1 MNDEL
6 KLGSI
11 VLVFCCFMWF
21 YAIPNHIKG
30 SEAALY
36 PNSLIVALT
45 ILSGLFIVK
54 GVKLYKAGERRGS
67 FVFLSKASFRSLII
81 VPMML
86 AYIFLIGIV
95 GFYATTC
102 LFIIIFMVYFGTRK
116 LLPLCL
122 FSTLMPLL
130 VYLII
135 GKILSF
141 PFPAGFLF

>member
-30 SEAALY
+30 FQAALY
-36 PNSLIVALT
+36 PSSLIVALT
-45 ILSGLFIVK
+45 ILSGLFIVR
-54 GVKLYKAGERRGS
+54 GIYLYKTGERQGS
-67 FVFLSKASFRSLII
+67 FTFLNKTSFRSLII
-81 VPMML
+81 VPMMS
-86 AYIFLIGIV
+86 AYIFLIEIV

-116 LLPLCL
+116 LFPLCL
-122 FSTLMPLL
+122 FSTLLPLL

-141 PFPAGFLF
+141 PFPAGILF

>member
-6 KLGSI
+6 KLGLI

-30 SEAALY
+30 PQAALY

-45 ILSGLFIVK
+45 ILSGLFIIK
-54 GVKLYKAGERRGS
+54 GISLYKTGERQGS
-67 FVFLSKASFRSLII
+67 FTLLNKPTLRSLII
-81 VPMML
+81 VPMMSV
-86 AYIFLIGIV
+86 YIFLIGII
-95 GFYATTC
+95 GFYVTTC

-122 FSTLMPLL
+122 FSTLLPLL

-141 PFPAGFLF
+141 PFPTGFLF

>member
-11 VLVFCCFMWF
+11 ILVCCCFVWF

-30 SEAALY
+30 SQAALY
-36 PNSLIVALT
+36 P
-45 ILSGLFIVK
+45 K
-54 GVKLYKAGERRGS
+54 
-67 FVFLSKASFRSLII
+67 SLII
-81 VPMML
+81 VMTIISFFILIKGVRLRKSGESQSSFTFLSESSIRSLIVVPMMMV
-86 AYIFLIGIV
+86 YIFFIEII
-95 GFYATTC
+95 GFYAIT
-102 LFIIIFMVYFGTRK
+102 FISIIIFMIYFGARK
-116 LLPLCL
+116 PLPIFL
-122 FSTLMPLL
+122 FSTLLPLI

>member
-11 VLVFCCFMWF
+11 VLVFCSFMWF

-30 SEAALY
+30 SQAALF

-45 ILSGLFIVK
+45 IISGLFIVK
-54 GVKLYKAGERRGS
+54 GIKLYKIGKRTGS
-67 FVFLSKASFRSLII
+67 FTFLNKTSFRSLII
-81 VPMML
+81 LPMMS
-86 AYIFLIGIV
+86 AYIFFIGII
-95 GFYATTC
+95 GFYTTTC
-102 LFIIIFMVYFGTRK
+102 VFITIFMVYFGTRK
-116 LLPLCL
+116 VLPLCL
-122 FSTLMPLL
+122 FSTLLPLL

-141 PFPAGFLF
+141 PFPTGMLF